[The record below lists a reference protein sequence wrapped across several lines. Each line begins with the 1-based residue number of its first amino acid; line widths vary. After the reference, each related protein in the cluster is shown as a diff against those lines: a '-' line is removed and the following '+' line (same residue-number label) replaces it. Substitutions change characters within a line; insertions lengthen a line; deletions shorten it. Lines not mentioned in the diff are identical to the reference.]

1 MIENNADSKIKT
13 IIVDDEPLARKGL
26 AIRLSDFDDIE
37 IIAQCSNGA
46 SALETIKTE
55 KPKLVFLDIQ
65 MPGMTGFDVMKELHN
80 DVDAEDWP
88 IVVFVTA
95 YDQYA
100 LKAFEVHALDY
111 LLKPVDS
118 GRLQDCITKVKNQI
132 NSDSQTDSQTKLVNM
147 VAQLIGSD
155 SETILQNLADGEF
168 KAVKEYSNYVAVKD
182 VGETTRIP
190 VKEVVWVDAAGDY
203 MCVHCSDGET
213 HILRKTMKQLE
224 QELDPARFIRV
235 HRSVIVN
242 STEVSK
248 VLTLTSG
255 EYVIQLTNKHEI
267 RVSRSYRDKV
277 RAALL

>member
-1 MIENNADSKIKT
+1 MTEINTENKIKT

-26 AIRLSDFDDIE
+26 LIRLSEFADIE
-37 IIAQCSNGA
+37 VIAQCHNGI
-46 SALETIKTE
+46 SALEVIKQE

-65 MPGMTGFDVMKELHN
+65 MPGMTGFDVMKNLHG
-80 DVDAEDWP
+80 DMPAEDWP

-111 LLKPVDS
+111 LLKPVNDE
-118 GRLQDCITKVKNQI
+118 RLQDCIIKVRSQI
-132 NSDSQTDSQTKLVNM
+132 NSDSQNENQTKLVNM

-155 SETILQNLADGEF
+155 SETILKNLADGELVP
-168 KAVKEYSNYVAVKD
+168 VKEFSNYIAVKD

-224 QELDPARFIRV
+224 QELDPSRFIRV

>member
-1 MIENNADSKIKT
+1 VPA
-13 IIVDDEPLARKGL
+13 
-26 AIRLSDFDDIE
+26 
-37 IIAQCSNGA
+37 
-46 SALETIKTE
+46 
-55 KPKLVFLDIQ
+55 
-65 MPGMTGFDVMKELHN
+65 
-80 DVDAEDWP
+80 
-88 IVVFVTA
+88 
-95 YDQYA
+95 
-100 LKAFEVHALDY
+100 
-111 LLKPVDS
+111 
-118 GRLQDCITKVKNQI
+118 
-132 NSDSQTDSQTKLVNM
+132 
-147 VAQLIGSD
+147 
-155 SETILQNLADGEF
+155 
-168 KAVKEYSNYVAVKD
+168 KEYSSYIAVKD

-190 VKEVVWVDAAGDY
+190 VKEVVWVDAAGDD

-224 QELDPARFIRV
+224 QELDPSRFIRV

>member
-1 MIENNADSKIKT
+1 MIEINSENKIKA

-26 AIRLSDFDDIE
+26 AIRLADFNDIE
-37 IIAQCSNGA
+37 IIAQCHNGV
-46 SALETIKTE
+46 SALEKIKQL

-65 MPGMTGFDVMKELHN
+65 MPGMTGFEVMKQLHDELPTQ
-80 DVDAEDWP
+80 DWP

-111 LLKPVDS
+111 LLKPVNAE
-118 GRLQDCITKVKNQI
+118 RLQDCINKVRIQI
-132 NSDSQTDSQTKLVNM
+132 DSDSQTENQTKLVSM

-155 SETILQNLADGEF
+155 SETILKNLADGEF
-168 KAVKEYSNYVAVKD
+168 EPVKEYSNYIAVKD

-190 VKEVVWVDAAGDY
+190 VKDVIWVDAAGDY

-242 STEVSK
+242 ATEVAK

-267 RVSRSYRDKV
+267 RVSRSYREKV
-277 RAALL
+277 RSALL

>member
-1 MIENNADSKIKT
+1 MIEINSENKIKA

-26 AIRLSDFDDIE
+26 AIRLADFNDIE
-37 IIAQCSNGA
+37 IIAQCHNGV
-46 SALETIKTE
+46 SALEQIKQL

-65 MPGMTGFDVMKELHN
+65 MPGMTGFEVMKQLHDELPTQ
-80 DVDAEDWP
+80 DWP

-111 LLKPVDS
+111 LLKPVNTE
-118 GRLQDCITKVKNQI
+118 RLQDCINKVRIQI
-132 NSDSQTDSQTKLVNM
+132 DSDSQSENQTKLVSM

-155 SETILQNLADGEF
+155 SETILKNLADGEF
-168 KAVKEYSNYVAVKD
+168 VPVKEYSNYIAVKD

-190 VKEVVWVDAAGDY
+190 VKDVIWVDAAGDY

-242 STEVSK
+242 ATEVAK

-267 RVSRSYRDKV
+267 RVSRSYREKV
-277 RAALL
+277 RSALL

>member
-1 MIENNADSKIKT
+1 MIEINTEHKIKT

-26 AIRLSDFDDIE
+26 VIRLSEFTDVE
-37 IIAQCSNGA
+37 IIGQCHNGVT
-46 SALETIKTE
+46 ALEMIKQE

-65 MPGMTGFDVMKELHN
+65 MPGMTGFDVMKHLH
-80 DVDAEDWP
+80 DEMPAEDWP

-111 LLKPVDS
+111 LLKPVNDE
-118 GRLQDCITKVKNQI
+118 RLQDCISKVRGQI
-132 NSDSQTDSQTKLVNM
+132 NSDSQNENQTKLVNM
-147 VAQLIGSD
+147 VAQLIGAD

-168 KAVKEYSNYVAVKD
+168 TPVKEYSSYIAVKD

-190 VKEVVWVDAAGDY
+190 VKEVIWVDAAGDY

-224 QELDPARFIRV
+224 QELDPSRFIRV

-277 RAALL
+277 RTALL